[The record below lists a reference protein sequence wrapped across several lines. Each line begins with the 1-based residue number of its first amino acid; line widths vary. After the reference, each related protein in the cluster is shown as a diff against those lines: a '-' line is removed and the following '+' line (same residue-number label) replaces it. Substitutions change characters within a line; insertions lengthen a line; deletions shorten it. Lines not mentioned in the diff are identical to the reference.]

1 MAEPG
6 LRVSLE
12 WDDGGG
18 VRAKELQATWC
29 RLEISIGDR
38 FVTLL
43 RDRRTGSFRQSIHVS
58 AYPLA
63 EWVAYHWWALQAA
76 VAKPGLTSPA
86 LSLRSVGEGFPWPRL
101 RFAPDSDSMLL
112 QWERS
117 VDDRV
122 DFVDEGTVR
131 VDMQSFLRTAAA
143 VVENTLSRLDDAGV
157 PRTPLHDEWQAVN
170 GLDDDERRFALA
182 AARLGA
188 DPYDMPESV
197 AAALVSASA
206 ALPPDLLD
214 DVLTVA
220 EPGSLQDLVAWVVAA
235 VPGRGSVA
243 APPAAGDLDG
253 WRASV
258 RASTRRAPGPAPWAR
273 GFAAARDVRPA
284 VETSPSDPVGLDDVV
299 VTLPQ
304 RFPHRSIDAVGNES
318 DVVRLVVP
326 DGRSRTG
333 LRFSQARALYRALTT
348 EHDRPFA
355 LTSARTGV
363 QQAER
368 AFAAEF
374 LAPITGIRE
383 RVPGPL
389 STVTDD
395 DIDRLADAFGVNPL
409 VIRHQI
415 DNHAGHAAA

>member
-1 MAEPG
+1 VAEVD

-29 RLEISIGDR
+29 RLEISVGDR

-43 RDRRTGSFRQSIHVS
+43 RDRRTGSFRQSLHVS

-76 VAKPGLTSPA
+76 VAKPGSTSPG

-101 RFAPDSDSMLL
+101 HFAPDGDSMLL
-112 QWERS
+112 EWERS
-117 VDDRV
+117 GDDRV
-122 DFVDEGTVR
+122 VFEDEGTAR
-131 VDMQSFLRTAAA
+131 VPMRSFLRTATA

-157 PRTPLHDEWQAVN
+157 PRTPLHDEWHAVN
-170 GLDDDERRFALA
+170 GLNDDERRFALA

-188 DPYDMPESV
+188 DPYDVSDSL
-197 AAALVSASA
+197 ADALMSASA
-206 ALPPDLLD
+206 VLTPDLLD
-214 DVLTVA
+214 DVVTVA
-220 EPGSLQDLVAWVVAA
+220 EPGNLEDLVAWVTTA
-235 VPGRGSVA
+235 VPGRGAVT
-243 APPAAGDLDG
+243 PAASGALEA
-253 WRASV
+253 WRTRVMS
-258 RASTRRAPGPAPWAR
+258 STRRPPSPAPWAR
-273 GFAAARDVRPA
+273 GFVVAQDVRSA
-284 VETSPSDPVGLDDVV
+284 VEPRPSSPVGLDDVV
-299 VTLPQ
+299 VTYPQ
-304 RFPHRSIDAVGNES
+304 PFPHRAIDAVGNEA
-318 DVVRLVVP
+318 DVVQLVVP
-326 DGRSRTG
+326 EGRSRTG

-348 EHDRPFA
+348 GHDRPFA
-355 LTSARTGV
+355 LTPARTGV

-383 RVPGPL
+383 RVPGDL
-389 STVTDD
+389 AAVTDD
-395 DIDRLADAFGVNPL
+395 DMDRLADAFAVSPL

-415 DNHAGHAAA
+415 DNHTRYVAA